1 MLCQTGALIL
11 IGPLLGI
18 IADKKGPLNLLR
30 ITALGLM
37 IPELLLA
44 FFTKISVIFISS
56 FAIAILALVSTI
68 VSYAPFV
75 MEVYGIEESVIL
87 EGIMGV
93 FAKLS
98 EVTTTVTAF
107 VVSFFYSKEE
117 IVKPYKLMYLIGAGV
132 CLLSFILLMF
142 EKKEKFDYS
151 DKEEDLGTLVDK
163 DRITEVN
170 V

>member
-1 MLCQTGALIL
+1 
-11 IGPLLGI
+11 
-18 IADKKGPLNLLR
+18 
-30 ITALGLM
+30 
-37 IPELLLA
+37 
-44 FFTKISVIFISS
+44 
-56 FAIAILALVSTI
+56 
-68 VSYAPFV
+68 

-151 DKEEDLGTLVDK
+151 DKEEDLGTLVDNN
-163 DRITEVN
+163 RITEVN